1 MVLVKDG
8 YRIILTWTSLTEACL
23 PYSRLPKMNIPL
35 ASGETIY
42 MIFGHGPPLFVFISK
57 TSQELRMQSRSVS
70 DCKSLTLNV
79 MIQVSTFVSNSHL
92 CQYVTKSLNRSQSK
106 SKSLSL

>member
-1 MVLVKDG
+1 MATAIEQHALTLLLGRPGQEMDIC
-8 YRIILTWTSLTEACL
+8 RILITWTSLTEACP

-42 MIFGHGPPLFVFISK
+42 MIFGPGPPSFVFISK

-79 MIQVSTFVSNSHL
+79 MIQAFAI
-92 CQYVTKSLNRSQSK
+92 CQQ
-106 SKSLSL
+106 